1 MSLIKP
7 LPNNR
12 GSGLKVQWVFAS
24 VSNWR
29 ALLPRHP
36 AVFSIAARSLG
47 VRDPRG
53 RRLPRCR
60 GPANG
65 GGGGKRPPRARS
77 GGSPAPPRLPPP
89 SGPVSPR
96 RLREEEGARCPRRL
110 RPLLHA
116 HARRRDPLRTPRFPP
131 VAPGAAA
138 AAPPHRPGVRRGMGG
153 VEERGFLRGS
163 DRTGQECAAGSA
175 PHPACL
181 AAVPRGALSA
191 PPAMPH
197 FTVVPVEDK
206 HRAEYDSVEG
216 LSWVDYREPAA
227 APAAGDSYDTVSSD
241 GERARPGGGRRC
253 RSRSE
258 RGRIPTQTKAAL
270 GGGGS
275 AVSGARAPR
284 AALSAGGGSRPGGSP
299 GLRGRGVPGRAE
311 ELPGASPA
319 GR

>member
-1 MSLIKP
+1 
-7 LPNNR
+7 
-12 GSGLKVQWVFAS
+12 
-24 VSNWR
+24 
-29 ALLPRHP
+29 
-36 AVFSIAARSLG
+36 
-47 VRDPRG
+47 
-53 RRLPRCR
+53 
-60 GPANG
+60 
-65 GGGGKRPPRARS
+65 
-77 GGSPAPPRLPPP
+77 
-89 SGPVSPR
+89 
-96 RLREEEGARCPRRL
+96 
-110 RPLLHA
+110 
-116 HARRRDPLRTPRFPP
+116 
-131 VAPGAAA
+131 
-138 AAPPHRPGVRRGMGG
+138 MGG